1 MLKKMSLG
9 MKLLVTFLIAGL
21 IPFAILGVVSLTKA
35 SDALSKQSF
44 NQLEMARAIKKAQI
58 EQFFTERQGDMQV
71 LTDTVDTLQTEAFN
85 KLAAVREIKKTQIEG
100 FFSERFGDASVLSQ
114 SEDVQAMYDACY
126 QYHVDTNVQ
135 ANGPFDVSTAA
146 YNQLYEEHSEYLV
159 NYMKEYG
166 YYDVFIMCADHGHV
180 MFTAAKER
188 DLGTNLSAG
197 PYKNSGL
204 AQVWRKA
211 LDTNAVSFEDFEP
224 YAPSNGVPASFVAA
238 PVHDDDGS
246 VIAVVAVQIS
256 LDAINGIMGE
266 RSGLGETGETYLVG
280 PDYLMRSDSF
290 LDPVNHTVEA
300 SFANP
305 FKGRAETV
313 ASQAALAGK
322 TDAGVIIDYNGA
334 PVLSSYTPVKV
345 GDTTWALLA
354 EIDVAE
360 AFCPKD
366 EDGVFFFEKYA
377 EAYGYYDLFLMNPDG
392 YCFYTVFKEP
402 DYQTNLVS
410 GKYKDSGLGK
420 LTRTVLQ
427 TKEFALQDFAPY
439 APSNGAPAA
448 FIAQPVVH
456 NGETVLVVAL
466 QLSLDSINGIMQQRD
481 GMGESGETYL
491 VGQDKLMRSDSYLDQ
506 TNHTVIASFKNPSL
520 GSVDTEAA
528 REALAGNTD
537 SKIIIDYNGNPVLS
551 AYTPLSVGDTT
562 WALIAEIDESEAFA
576 AANAIRTLLMY
587 IGTAGA
593 LFLVA
598 VALLL
603 ARNINSTVVNPVK
616 RVIEGMSQGAGQV
629 TSASNQV
636 AQSSQQMASGASEQ
650 ASSLEEI
657 SASLEEMTS
666 MTRQNADNASQANG
680 MSSESSEA
688 ATKGMSA
695 MKRMSDAIGKIKS
708 SSDETA
714 KIIKTIDEIAFQT
727 NLLALNAAVEAARAG
742 DAGKGFAV
750 VAEEVRNLAQRSAE
764 AAKNTSALIEESQ
777 QNAENGVTVSNEVAE
792 LLEQIAGG
800 VQKVTELIGEVTAAS
815 NEQAQGIDQVN
826 SAVTQMDQVTQSNA
840 ANSEEAASAS
850 EELSAQA
857 SELNEM
863 VFTLAKIVGGNS
875 SNGNGKTNGKPT
887 RKRLQIAGA
896 AKQGSA
902 GGAGPTRAL
911 IGHDRSGQV
920 VHPEQ
925 VIPLDE
931 DDTTDF

>member
-1 MLKKMSLG
+1 MFKKMSLG

-58 EQFFTERQGDMQV
+58 EQFFAERQGDMQV
-71 LTDTVDTLQTEAFN
+71 LTDIVDTLQTEAFN
-85 KLAAVREIKKTQIEG
+85 KLAAVRQIKKTQIESY
-100 FFSERFGDASVLSQ
+100 FTERLGLMT
-114 SEDVQAMYDACY
+114 DVQKNLRFTGGILAFGEAFQEGLDSDAYKAVLDQRHEGMTNFQQVFGFYDIFLID
-126 QYHVDTNVQ
+126 HK
-135 ANGPFDVSTAA
+135 GDVVYTVARES
-146 YNQLYEEHSEYLV
+146 
-159 NYMKEYG
+159 
-166 YYDVFIMCADHGHV
+166 
-180 MFTAAKER
+180 
-188 DLGTNLSAG
+188 DLGENLERG
-197 PYKNSGL
+197 GLKKSGL
-204 AQVWRKA
+204 AEAFRQGQEGTVF
-211 LDTNAVSFEDFEP
+211 VDFAWYE
-224 YAPSNGVPASFVAA
+224 PSNEPASFIATPLHGKDGELTGVAA
-238 PVHDDDGS
+238 FQ
-246 VIAVVAVQIS
+246 VA
-256 LDAINGIMGE
+256 LGEINTIMGE

-290 LDPVNHTVEA
+290 LNPVNHTVEA

-305 FKGRAETV
+305 AKGRAETA

-345 GDTTWALLA
+345 GHTTWGLLA

-366 EDGVFFFEKYA
+366 EEGTFFFDKYV

-392 YCFYTVFKEP
+392 YCFYTAAKEA

-420 LTRTVLQ
+420 LTRTVLRTEQ
-427 TKEFALQDFAPY
+427 FGLQDFEPY
-439 APSNGAPAA
+439 APSNDEPAA
-448 FIAQPVVH
+448 FIAQPVVYH
-456 NGETVLVVAL
+456 GEVELVVAL
-466 QLSLDSINGIMQQRD
+466 QLSLDSINGIMQQRE
-481 GMGESGETYL
+481 GMGETGETYL

-528 REALAGNTD
+528 REALAGNTG
-537 SKIIIDYNGNPVLS
+537 SKIIIDYNGHPVLS

-587 IGTAGA
+587 IGAGGA

-616 RVIEGMSQGAGQV
+616 RVIEGMSQGASQV

-636 AQSSQQMASGASEQ
+636 AESSQSMASGASQQ

-826 SAVTQMDQVTQSNA
+826 SAVAQMDQVTQSNA

-863 VFTLAKIVGGNS
+863 VVTLAKIVGGRAE
-875 SNGNGKTNGKPT
+875 NGRTSRKPASET
-887 RKRLQIAGA
+887 SQTATTGA
-896 AKQGSA
+896 TQPK
-902 GGAGPTRAL
+902 AL
-911 IGHDRSGQV
+911 IAHDKSGQV
-920 VHPEQ
+920 VKPEE
-925 VIPLDE
+925 VLPLDDNE
-931 DDTTDF
+931 MGDF